1 MNTISIVIA
10 TYNRAKLIK
19 SCLEKLLKMG
29 SIFEI
34 IIVDD
39 ASVDETEKVIKS
51 IQNKKIKYFKNK
63 HNLGIQKSYFNGLKK
78 ASGDYVTFL
87 ADDDEYIDKNFFD
100 KISKYDEDII
110 SAKKETILN
119 GIIVKN
125 SFFSKKNI
133 LTSIEA
139 LEIFYQFAFGGNS
152 VFRREILDK
161 VMQFKF
167 KHDFSSVFFL
177 LIFAKKIRFINE
189 VVFRWELNLEGDS
202 FSAKLLNNPYKL
214 LKWDISFI
222 DEITPVLKEKNLYEE
237 YKWFINKRIFEI
249 FENVEFNYNLTRKE
263 QLFEK
268 LLKNID
274 RNVYIY
280 GYGQVGVFL
289 KKFLEDKGIKVLGF
303 IDDNKNVLKVNEIDR
318 TKEVI
323 IATFKRSLIHKIYK
337 KLIINGVHY
346 KNIKELI

>member
-1 MNTISIVIA
+1 MKTISIVIA
-10 TYNRAKLIK
+10 TYNRSKLVK
-19 SCLEKLLKMG
+19 SCLEKLLRMG

-51 IQNKKIKYFKNK
+51 INNKKIKYFKNEQ
-63 HNLGIQKSYFNGLKK
+63 NLGIQKSYFNGLKK

-87 ADDDEYIDKNFFD
+87 ADDDEYIDENFFN
-100 KISKYDEDII
+100 KISRYDEDII
-110 SAKKETILN
+110 SAKKETNLN
-119 GIIVKN
+119 GIIIEN
-125 SFFSKKNI
+125 SFFSKKSI
-133 LTSIEA
+133 LNSSEA
-139 LEIFYQFAFGGNS
+139 LEIFYQFSFGGNS

-167 KHDFSSVFFL
+167 KHDYSSIFFL

-222 DEITPVLKEKNLYEE
+222 DEIVPILEEKNLYEK
-237 YKWFINKRIFEI
+237 YGWFIEKNIFEI
-249 FENVEFNYNLTRKE
+249 FENIEFSYNLTRKE
-263 QLFEK
+263 QLFK
-268 LLKNID
+268 DLLKKID
-274 RNVYIY
+274 DEVYIY
-280 GYGQVGVFL
+280 GYGQVGIFL
-289 KKFLEDKGIKVLGF
+289 KEFLENKGVKVLGF
-303 IDDNKNVLKVNEIDR
+303 IDDNKNVLKIDDIDR
-318 TKEVI
+318 SKEVI
-323 IATFKRSLIHKIYK
+323 IATFKKRLIHDIYK
-337 KLIINGVHY
+337 KLIMNGIYY